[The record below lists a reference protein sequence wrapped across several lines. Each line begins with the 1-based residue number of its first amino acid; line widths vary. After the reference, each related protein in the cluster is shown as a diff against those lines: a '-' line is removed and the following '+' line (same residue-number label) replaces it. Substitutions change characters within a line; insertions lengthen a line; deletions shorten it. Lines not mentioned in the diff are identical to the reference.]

1 MGIEPMTFS
10 LPRRCSATEPRRQ
23 KVLRP
28 GSAFASSSLRSEAN
42 LGKRMRGRR
51 FACARSRIRTC
62 GDLSVG
68 GFTDHCDCPLRHPG
82 TLSPCDCLARFCV
95 SKFTGSTPAPQ
106 PFTIVQ
112 GKLLAR
118 FTVYTER
125 SEVSRR

>member
-1 MGIEPMTFS
+1 
-10 LPRRCSATEPRRQ
+10 
-23 KVLRP
+23 
-28 GSAFASSSLRSEAN
+28 
-42 LGKRMRGRR
+42 
-51 FACARSRIRTC
+51 
-62 GDLSVG
+62 
-68 GFTDHCDCPLRHPG
+68 
-82 TLSPCDCLARFCV
+82 LARFCV